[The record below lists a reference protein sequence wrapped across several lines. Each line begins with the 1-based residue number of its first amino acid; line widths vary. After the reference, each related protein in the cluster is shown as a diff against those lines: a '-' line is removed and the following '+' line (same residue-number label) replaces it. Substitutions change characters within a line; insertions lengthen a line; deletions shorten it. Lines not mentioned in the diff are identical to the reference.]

1 MANTGLQAKLRALP
15 VLEGASHPKA
25 EFSSFPETPHQAFE
39 TWLDEAISANVPEP
53 HAVTLSTVDEQGF
66 PDARVLIL
74 KNVDHRGWHFAI
86 KATSPKGRQISSN
99 NNVALTFYWPKI
111 GRQIRLRGKASSLS
125 RSECEQDWTA
135 RSAMA
140 KITAKVSRQSEP
152 LNDPHELEAKMAE
165 AVKSHKIEGQEPS
178 SEGWVVYAVAP
189 QTVEFWQASS
199 DRLHQRLKYNLDPA
213 QSTWSKT
220 ALWP

>member
-15 VLEGASHPKA
+15 VLEGASHPRE
-25 EFSSFPETPHQAFE
+25 EFTSFPETPHQAFE

-53 HAVTLSTVDEQGF
+53 HAVTLSTVDDQGF

-111 GRQIRLRGKASSLS
+111 GRQIRLRGKANALP

-152 LNDPHELEAKMAE
+152 LNDPHELEAKMVE
-165 AVKSHKIEGQEPS
+165 AVKSHEIEGQESS

-199 DRLHQRLKYNLDPA
+199 DRLHQRLKYTWDPA
-213 QSTWSKT
+213 QSTWSKA

>member
-25 EFSSFPETPHQAFE
+25 ELASFPSTPHQAFE
-39 TWLDEAISANVPEP
+39 KWLDEAIAANVPEP
-53 HAVTLSTVDEQGF
+53 HAMTIATVDSQGC

-74 KNVDHRGWHFAI
+74 KNIDHRGWHFAI
-86 KATSPKGRQISSN
+86 KATSPKGLQISTN

-111 GRQIRLRGKASSLS
+111 GRQIRLRGKANALP

-165 AVKSHKIEGQEPS
+165 AVRSHEIEGEELS

-199 DRLHQRLKYNLDPA
+199 DRLHQRLQYTLDPA
-213 QSTWSKT
+213 QNTWSKT

>member
-1 MANTGLQAKLRALP
+1 MASTGLQAKLRALP
-15 VLEGASHPKA
+15 VLEGASYPKT
-25 EFSSFPETPHQAFE
+25 EFASFPETPHQAFD
-39 TWLDEAISANVPEP
+39 TWLDEAITANVPEP
-53 HAVTLSTVDEQGF
+53 HAVTLSTVDEQGH

-86 KATSPKGRQISSN
+86 KANSPKGRQISAN

-111 GRQIRLRGKASSLS
+111 GRQIRLRGKANALS
-125 RSECEQDWTA
+125 RSECDQDWTA

-178 SEGWVVYAVAP
+178 SEGWMVYAVAP

-199 DRLHQRLKYNLDPA
+199 DRLHQRLSYNWDLA
-213 QSTWSKT
+213 QSTWNKE

>member
-1 MANTGLQAKLRALP
+1 MANAGLQAKLRALP

-25 EFSSFPETPHQAFE
+25 EFASFPETPHQAFE

-53 HAVTLSTVDEQGF
+53 HAVTLSTVDEQGY

-74 KNVDHRGWHFAI
+74 KKIIAAG
-86 KATSPKGRQISSN
+86 TSPSKPP
-99 NNVALTFYWPKI
+99 APKV
-111 GRQIRLRGKASSLS
+111 
-125 RSECEQDWTA
+125 DWTA

-165 AVKSHKIEGQEPS
+165 AVKSHEIEGQEPS

-199 DRLHQRLKYNLDPA
+199 DRLHQRLKYTLDPA
-213 QSTWSKT
+213 QSTWSKA